1 MRNPPQHYIVFWFVF
16 LLFSSSDGLP
26 PFWRDTII
34 TMTNCIGNKGKSGPP
49 LTVHC
54 KSKQDDLGSH
64 MVPFKQD
71 YHFKFQ
77 TNIWKS
83 TLFFCSFQWNNQFKH
98 FDIFDA
104 PRDQDI
110 CYLCNWTIKADGA
123 CRLGKKHQCFPWK

>member
-1 MRNPPQHYIVFWFVF
+1 MRNPPKIYIVFLFVF
-16 LLFSSSDGLP
+16 LSFGSGYGVQ
-26 PFWRDTII
+26 PFWPDTVV
-34 TMTNCIGNKGKSGPP
+34 TMTNLIENQEKSGPP

-77 TNIWKS
+77 TNIWKT
-83 TLFFCSFQWNNQFKH
+83 TLFFCTFQWDKQFKQ

-104 PRDQDI
+104 LRDQDV

-123 CRLGKKHQCFPWK
+123 CRLGKEHKCFPWK